1 MVAIVTIRR
10 REMSEAQKIMIAVAA
25 VFVMGFVLVGLSKEK
40 QSVEQSEVAAKIRNS
55 VAMQSMASE
64 KCPPK
69 IKQETGEQVFFPS
82 AVESDK
88 ETYVTLKWVGE
99 NIKNGGF
106 KNASCTLHA
115 SLGGISELII
125 DDKVIIKKKI

>member
-1 MVAIVTIRR
+1 MVSDCHN
-10 REMSEAQKIMIAVAA
+10 EEKKMSEVQKIMLAVAA
-25 VFVMGFVLVGLSKEK
+25 VFVMGFVLVGLSKED
-40 QSVEQSEVAAKIRNS
+40 QPVEQVEAAAKIRNN
-55 VAMQSMASE
+55 VAMQTMASE

-69 IKQETGEQVFFPS
+69 IKEETGEQVFFPS

-99 NIKNGGF
+99 NADKGGF

>member
-1 MVAIVTIRR
+1 MTEV
-10 REMSEAQKIMIAVAA
+10 QKIIMAVAG
-25 VFVMGFVLVGLSKEK
+25 VFIMGFVLVGLSKQDQPIE
-40 QSVEQSEVAAKIRNS
+40 QVEAAAKIRNN
-55 VAMQSMASE
+55 VAMQTMASD

-82 AVESDK
+82 EVLSDK

-99 NIKNGGF
+99 NGDKGGF
-106 KNASCTLHA
+106 KHASCTLLG

-125 DDKVIIKKKI
+125 DDKVIINKKI

>member
-1 MVAIVTIRR
+1 
-10 REMSEAQKIMIAVAA
+10 MSETQKILLAVVS

-40 QSVEQSEVAAKIRNS
+40 QSVEQMQASAQIRNN
-55 VAMQSMASE
+55 VAMQTMANE

-69 IKQETGEQVFFPS
+69 IKEETGEQVYFPTS
-82 AVESDK
+82 VDGDK

-99 NIKNGGF
+99 NGEKGGF

-125 DDKVIIKKKI
+125 DDKVIIKKKM

>member
-1 MVAIVTIRR
+1 
-10 REMSEAQKIMIAVAA
+10 MSEAQKIMMAVAA
-25 VFVMGFVLVGLSKEK
+25 VFVIGFVMVGLSKEE
-40 QSVEQSEVAAKIRNS
+40 QPVEQIEAAAKIRNN
-55 VAMQSMASE
+55 VAMQTMAGE
-64 KCPPK
+64 KCPLK
-69 IKQETGEQVFFPS
+69 IKEATGEQVFFPS
-82 AVESDK
+82 EVAGDK

-99 NIKNGGF
+99 NTDKGGF

>member
-1 MVAIVTIRR
+1 MRR
-10 REMSEAQKIMIAVAA
+10 RKMSEAQKIMLAVVA
-25 VFVMGFVLVGLSKEK
+25 VFVMGFVMVGLSKED
-40 QSVEQSEVAAKIRNS
+40 QPVEQVEAAAKIRNN
-55 VAMQSMASE
+55 VAMQTMANE

-69 IKQETGEQVFFPS
+69 IKEETGEQVFFPS
-82 AVESDK
+82 EVESDK

-99 NIKNGGF
+99 KGF
-106 KNASCTLHA
+106 KTASCTLHA

>member
-1 MVAIVTIRR
+1 
-10 REMSEAQKIMIAVAA
+10 MSEVQKIMIAVVGA
-25 VFVMGFVLVGLSKEK
+25 FVLGFVLVGLSKED
-40 QSVEQSEVAAKIRNS
+40 QPIEQVEAAAKIRNN
-55 VAMQSMASE
+55 VAMQTMANE

-69 IKQETGEQVFFPS
+69 IKQETGEQVFFPTE
-82 AVESDK
+82 VLSDK

-99 NIKNGGF
+99 NADKGGF
-106 KNASCTLHA
+106 KLATCTLHA

>member
-1 MVAIVTIRR
+1 MGNCHN
-10 REMSEAQKIMIAVAA
+10 EENKMSEAQKIMMAVAA
-25 VFVMGFVLVGLSKEK
+25 VFVIGFVMVGLSKEE
-40 QSVEQSEVAAKIRNS
+40 QPVEQVEAAAKIRNN
-55 VAMQSMASE
+55 VAMQTMASE

-82 AVESDK
+82 EVEGDK

-99 NIKNGGF
+99 KANSGGF

-115 SLGGISELII
+115 ALGGISELII
-125 DDKVIIKKKI
+125 DDKVIIKKKM

>member
-1 MVAIVTIRR
+1 
-10 REMSEAQKIMIAVAA
+10 MSEVQKIMIAVVS
-25 VFVMGFVLVGLSKEK
+25 VFVIGFVMVGLSKED
-40 QSVEQSEVAAKIRNS
+40 QPVEQVEAAAKIRNN
-55 VAMQSMASE
+55 VAMQTMANE

-69 IKQETGEQVFFPS
+69 IKEITGEQVFFPS
-82 AVESDK
+82 ATESDK

-99 NIKNGGF
+99 NADNGGF

-125 DDKVIIKKKI
+125 DEKIIIKKKI